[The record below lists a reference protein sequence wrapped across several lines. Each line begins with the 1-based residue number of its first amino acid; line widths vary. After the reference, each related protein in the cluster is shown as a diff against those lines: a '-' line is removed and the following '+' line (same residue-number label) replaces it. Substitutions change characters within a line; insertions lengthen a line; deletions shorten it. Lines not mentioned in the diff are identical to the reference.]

1 MFNILATLR
10 ESQSWRSIPE
20 GKLYRLLKPASPST
34 QTVLKPFQ
42 SPETEAGQEENTCYV
57 SKTNKFQECTQ
68 RMTKESQTSTE
79 APISSP
85 PAQLTSSIQ
94 TSYPRHQ
101 EDMLRRRPSPIRAPV
116 PSRRTPPSTPTASW
130 QCVRPRCRRRGLRI
144 WLASNCSCK
153 CLPRLLLRG
162 HEGKRA
168 DFPSRSVAER
178 IEASPNSS
186 PPPPTATYPQV
197 PPRRRKPHR
206 RREAAPGEE
215 GEDVD
220 TFSPRTRGR
229 VSGCRRG
236 VGKDFLKVERGVR
249 WGGPR
254 GAVGALR
261 SGRGRKNSGSQVSR
275 GKGVGHPGA
284 WGKSRLGW
292 GRGRRGLVAIKD
304 GGEGRPETRGKS
316 PGPSTCGRPRP
327 PASAPPRRLPGTAA
341 RGRLPAGGGRPG
353 LCSLLPAKA
362 NSARARP
369 GSALPVL
376 CRRCPVTTA
385 SPVTGCSQVV
395 LFASSLQ
402 G

>member
-178 IEASPNSS
+178 IEAPPNSS
-186 PPPPTATYPQV
+186 PPPTATYPQV

-220 TFSPRTRGR
+220 TFSPRTRQGF
-229 VSGCRRG
+229 G
-236 VGKDFLKVERGVR
+236 LQE
-249 WGGPR
+249 
-254 GAVGALR
+254 
-261 SGRGRKNSGSQVSR
+261 GS
-275 GKGVGHPGA
+275 GKGFPKG
-284 WGKSRLGW
+284 
-292 GRGRRGLVAIKD
+292 
-304 GGEGRPETRGKS
+304 
-316 PGPSTCGRPRP
+316 
-327 PASAPPRRLPGTAA
+327 
-341 RGRLPAGGGRPG
+341 
-353 LCSLLPAKA
+353 
-362 NSARARP
+362 
-369 GSALPVL
+369 
-376 CRRCPVTTA
+376 
-385 SPVTGCSQVV
+385 
-395 LFASSLQ
+395 
-402 G
+402 